1 MAFYGF
7 HGSSLRSQ
15 FCRPTS
21 KTGLGMLSRRS
32 PLPTDRSISYLR
44 SSSSNPPLST
54 TPTYATLYTKTYQ
67 SCRISAP
74 KSWSFKRMFQH
85 MAKVE
90 ETVVKSPPPSTTT
103 GTSPP
108 KDTKTAPPTPEIPT
122 QAEQR
127 RIDWGIVKRLMVN
140 VWPKNDWRTRLTVLG
155 GFALLVSAKVCIC
168 QIVLQISSNLF

>member
-1 MAFYGF
+1 MAFYGL
-7 HGSSLRSQ
+7 HGSSLCSQ
-15 FCRPTS
+15 CCRPTLR
-21 KTGLGMLSRRS
+21 TGLGMLSRRS
-32 PLPTDRSISYLR
+32 LLPADRSISYLR
-44 SSSSNPPLST
+44 SSSSNPPLATS
-54 TPTYATLYTKTYQ
+54 PLYATLYTNTYQ

-74 KSWSFKRMFQH
+74 KPWAFKRTFQH

-90 ETVVKSPPPSTTT
+90 ETAVKSPPLSTTT

-108 KDTKTAPPTPEIPT
+108 KDTKTAQPTPEIPT

-155 GFALLVSAKVCIC
+155 GFALLVSAKVRIC
-168 QIVLQISSNLF
+168 QFVLRNFNNSF